1 MTSRTHAIRTLK
13 LQPHIW
19 KDKFEGNYCPIIIVE
34 EDAKREYKSRVLA
47 QEIYFPLQQWGI
59 VKWKV
64 SIIWCK
70 ILYLTIVYNILYYI
84 PYTVK

>member
-47 QEIYFPLQQWGI
+47 QEIYSSLH
-59 VKWKV
+59 
-64 SIIWCK
+64 
-70 ILYLTIVYNILYYI
+70 YTIPKCTMGYYI
-84 PYTVK
+84 MQGMYDMV